1 MSTARYKINE
11 PDVTFETF
19 EGELLVINLG
29 NGNYHSLRGS
39 AVHIWPALAEGYTV
53 AEIATIWAAQQ
64 DHTASIQTFVD
75 QLVSE
80 NLMVPRADEPDKPL
94 QTPTDAGEFSVPTLE
109 NYTDMQDLLMLDPI
123 HEVDV
128 TGWPKKPE
136 EPHTDKAN

>member
-11 PDVTFETF
+11 PDVTFESF

-39 AVHIWPALAEGYTV
+39 AVQIWPGLAAGQNVE
-53 AEIATIWAAQQ
+53 EIAPIWESHG
-64 DHTASIQTFVD
+64 DHSGAIQTFVD
-75 QLVSE
+75 QLVAAE
-80 NLMVPRADEPDKPL
+80 LIIPRGDKPIEVL
-94 QTPTDAGEFSVPTLE
+94 SSPSAASEFTTPLLE

-128 TGWPKKPE
+128 SGWPKQAPEKP
-136 EPHTDKAN
+136 ANP